1 MPKAFHLL
9 GVEFTA
15 GKKNNI
21 LNMFFSG
28 LQPYNVGITVK
39 DMKVKGGALKREKGR
54 ESVRGSC

>member
-15 GKKNNI
+15 GNI

-28 LQPYNVGITVK
+28 LQPYNVGIAVN
-39 DMKVKGGALKREKGR
+39 DMKAKGVALKREKGR